1 MNKEKNVEK
10 TIEDYLEAMLM
21 IQEKQGYIRSIDV
34 ACLLGVTKP
43 SVTYTTKRLKER
55 GYITMDENNYISLT
69 ETGMAIASH
78 TYDRHRILTQV
89 LIDLGVD
96 SETAEQDAC
105 LIEHDIS
112 RETFDAICRHIT
124 DRGSR
129 SENN

>member
-34 ACLLGVTKP
+34 AYLLGVTKP

-55 GYITMDENNYISLT
+55 GYITMDENNYIILT

-78 TYDRHRILTQV
+78 TYDRHRILTKV

-96 SETAEQDAC
+96 RDTAEQDAC

-112 RETFDAICRHIT
+112 RETFDAICRHIR
-124 DRGSR
+124 DRS
-129 SENN
+129 SAQK